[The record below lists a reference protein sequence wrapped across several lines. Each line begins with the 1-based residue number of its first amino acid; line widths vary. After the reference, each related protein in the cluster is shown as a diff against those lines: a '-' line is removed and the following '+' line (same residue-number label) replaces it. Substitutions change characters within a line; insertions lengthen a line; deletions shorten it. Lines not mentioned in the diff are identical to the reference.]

1 MYFSYYFIHLK
12 EEFEV
17 SSLSHTQ
24 TEAKKGGTPA
34 LLALAI
40 SAFGIGTT
48 EFVPVGLL
56 SSIADDLSI
65 SITLAGLLISG
76 YAIGVSIGAPVLTA
90 LTSKMNRK
98 SLLMALMVVFII
110 GNGAA
115 ALSTSFELL
124 VAARFITAFSHGI
137 FFSIGSTIAADLV
150 PQHKRASAIAFMFTG
165 LTVATVTG
173 VPLGTFIGQAFGWRA
188 TFLGVALLG
197 VIGIIA
203 SAILVPKNL
212 KEAPPAK
219 FSEQLKILKNGPL
232 LLAFAI
238 TALGYGGT
246 FVAFTYLTPLLEEIT
261 GFSAKWVSIILLGYG
276 VAVAIGN
283 TVGGKA
289 SNKNPL
295 KALFWM
301 FVFQAVILF
310 VLSFTAP
317 FKVIGLITIFLMGL
331 FAFMNVPGLQILVV
345 NLAEKY
351 VPSAVNVA
359 SALNIAAFNIGIA
372 IGAFIGGLVVDS
384 IGLIHTPWIGGV
396 MVIGAVLLT
405 AWSTAIE
412 KKAESS
418 SKRKEVKAI

>member
-1 MYFSYYFIHLK
+1 MSSIAINAQK
-12 EEFEV
+12 E
-17 SSLSHTQ
+17 
-24 TEAKKGGTPA
+24 KGGTPA

-56 SSIADDLSI
+56 STISGDLGI

-76 YAIGVSIGAPVLTA
+76 YAMGVAIGAPVLTA

-98 SLLMALMVVFII
+98 FLLMSLMVLFII
-110 GNGAA
+110 GSSVA
-115 ALSTSFELL
+115 ALSTSFSLL
-124 VAARFITAFSHGI
+124 LAARFITAFSHGI

-150 PQHKRASAIAFMFTG
+150 PENKRASAIAFMFTG

-173 VPLGTFIGQAFGWRA
+173 VPLGTFIGQTFGWRA

-212 KEAPPAK
+212 KQAPASK
-219 FSEQLKILKNGPL
+219 FSEQLKILSSGKL
-232 LLAFAI
+232 LLAFSI

-246 FVAFTYLTPLLEEIT
+246 FVAFTYLTPLLEDVT
-261 GFSAKWVSIILLGYG
+261 GFSPKWVSIILLAYG

-283 TVGGKA
+283 VLGGKA
-289 SNKNPL
+289 SDRDPL

-301 FVFQAVILF
+301 FALQAFIL
-310 VLSFTAP
+310 VLLTFAAP
-317 FKVIGLITIFLMGL
+317 FKILGLAAIFLMGL

-372 IGAFIGGLVVDS
+372 IGSFAGGLIVDS

-396 MVIGAVLLT
+396 MVLGAVFLT
-405 AWSTAIE
+405 GWLKKLE
-412 KKAESS
+412 KQNKQTN
-418 SKRKEVKAI
+418 

>member
-1 MYFSYYFIHLK
+1 MNSIAINRQK
-12 EEFEV
+12 E
-17 SSLSHTQ
+17 
-24 TEAKKGGTPA
+24 KGGTPA

-56 SSIADDLSI
+56 SAISGDLGI

-76 YAIGVSIGAPVLTA
+76 YAMGVAIGAPILTA

-98 SLLMALMVVFII
+98 SLLMSLMVLFII
-110 GNGAA
+110 GNSVAA
-115 ALSTSFELL
+115 MSSSFTFLL
-124 VAARFITAFSHGI
+124 AARFITAFSHGI

-150 PQHKRASAIAFMFTG
+150 PENKRASAIAFMFTG

-173 VPLGTFIGQAFGWRA
+173 VPLGTFIGQIFGWRA
-188 TFLGVALLG
+188 TFWGVALLG
-197 VIGIIA
+197 IIGIIA
-203 SAILVPKNL
+203 SALLIPSDL
-212 KEAPPAK
+212 KQSPASK
-219 FSEQLKILKNGPL
+219 FSEQLKILNSGKL
-232 LLAFAI
+232 LLAFSI

-246 FVAFTYLTPLLEEIT
+246 FVSFTYLTPLLEDVT
-261 GFSAKWVSIILLGYG
+261 GFSAKWVSIILLVYG

-283 TVGGKA
+283 VFGGKA
-289 SNKNPL
+289 SDKDPL

-301 FVFQAVILF
+301 FTLQAIILGLLTF
-310 VLSFTAP
+310 AAP
-317 FKVIGLITIFLMGL
+317 FKTFGLIAIFLMGL

-372 IGAFIGGLVVDS
+372 IGSFAGGLIVDS
-384 IGLIHTPWIGGV
+384 IGLIHTPWLGGV
-396 MVIGAVLLT
+396 MVLGAVFLT
-405 AWSTAIE
+405 GWL
-412 KKAESS
+412 KKLD
-418 SKRKEVKAI
+418 KQTN

>member
-1 MYFSYYFIHLK
+1 MSSIAINTQK
-12 EEFEV
+12 E
-17 SSLSHTQ
+17 
-24 TEAKKGGTPA
+24 KGGTPA

-56 SSIADDLSI
+56 STMSNDLGI

-76 YAIGVSIGAPVLTA
+76 YAVGVAIGAPILTA
-90 LTSKMNRK
+90 LTSKMSRK
-98 SLLMALMVVFII
+98 SLLMSLMVLFII
-110 GNGAA
+110 GNSVAA
-115 ALSTSFELL
+115 MSTSFSLL
-124 VAARFITAFSHGI
+124 LAARFITAFSHGI

-150 PQHKRASAIAFMFTG
+150 PENKRASAIAFMFTG

-173 VPLGTFIGQAFGWRA
+173 VPLGTFIGQMFGWRA
-188 TFLGVALLG
+188 TFWGVALLG
-197 VIGIIA
+197 AVGIIS

-212 KEAPPAK
+212 KEAPPSK
-219 FSEQLKILKNGPL
+219 FSEQLKIVSSSKL
-232 LLAFAI
+232 LLAFSI

-246 FVAFTYLTPLLEEIT
+246 FVAFTYLTPLLEDVT
-261 GFSAKWVSIILLGYG
+261 GFSPKWVSIILLAYG

-283 TVGGKA
+283 VIGGKA
-289 SNKNPL
+289 SNKDPL

-301 FVFQAVILF
+301 FVLQAIIL
-310 VLSFTAP
+310 VLLTFAAP
-317 FKVIGLITIFLMGL
+317 FKALGLIAIFLMGL
-331 FAFMNVPGLQILVV
+331 FAFMNVPGLQVLVV

-372 IGAFIGGLVVDS
+372 FGSFVGGLIVDS

-396 MVIGAVLLT
+396 MVLGAVLLT
-405 AWSTAIE
+405 GLL
-412 KKAESS
+412 
-418 SKRKEVKAI
+418 RKLGNPTN

>member
-1 MYFSYYFIHLK
+1 MN
-12 EEFEV
+12 
-17 SSLSHTQ
+17 SLSHTK
-24 TEAKKGGTPA
+24 TNEKGGTFA

-56 SSIADDLSI
+56 SSISNDLSI
-65 SITLAGLLISG
+65 SITLGGLLISG

-90 LTSKMNRK
+90 LTSKVNRK
-98 SLLMALMVVFII
+98 TLLMALMVVFIV
-110 GNGAA
+110 GNAA
-115 ALSTSFELL
+115 AAMSTSFSLL
-124 VAARFITAFSHGI
+124 LIARFITAFSHGI

-173 VPLGTFIGQAFGWRA
+173 VPLGTFIGQTFGWRA
-188 TFLGVALLG
+188 TFGAVALLG

-203 SAILVPKNL
+203 SAILIPNNL
-212 KEAPPAK
+212 KEAPPASFK
-219 FSEQLKILKNGPL
+219 EQVKILKNGPL

-246 FVAFTYLTPLLEEIT
+246 FVAFTYLTPLLENVT
-261 GFSAKWVSIILLGYG
+261 GFSAKWVSIILLVYG

-289 SNKNPL
+289 ANKSPL

-301 FVFQAVILF
+301 FIFQAIVLI

-317 FKVIGLITIFLMGL
+317 FKAVGLITIFLMGL

-372 IGAFIGGLVVDS
+372 IGAFVGGVIVDS
-384 IGLIHTPWIGGV
+384 IGIIHTPWIGGV

-405 AWSTAIE
+405 AWSARIE
-412 KKAESS
+412 KA
-418 SKRKEVKAI
+418 